1 MNRSHWVSEKIT
13 PTHIAKLAY
22 IYIRQSTMGQVT
34 KHRESTE
41 LQYRLSQRAESLGWP
56 ADAIKIIDDDLGR
69 SGSSSVERPGFQQLA
84 RHHKVAH
91 CAASP
96 AHVLPAI
103 NIKIDD
109 QRRPGRIVVKAV
121 VRGRLCDQ
129 LVGERGNARIVPQ

>member
-56 ADAIKIIDDDLGR
+56 ADAIKIIDEDLGR
-69 SGSSSVERPGFQQLA
+69 SGSSSVERPGFQQLITEIGLG
-84 RHHKVAH
+84 RVGMVLSYGDQVEII
-91 CAASP
+91 SP
-96 AHVLPAI
+96 EFM
-103 NIKIDD
+103 
-109 QRRPGRIVVKAV
+109 RRAVEENVKKMSSFYK
-121 VRGRLCDQ
+121 
-129 LVGERGNARIVPQ
+129 N